1 MGHGKEGGRR
11 GWFREVCAKEMEVIW
26 SRGIVDAQGSLL
38 YMNLNENEVPKRNQI
53 HWGKVAERIVP
64 EVN

>member
-1 MGHGKEGGRR
+1 M
-11 GWFREVCAKEMEVIW
+11 
-26 SRGIVDAQGSLL
+26 L